1 MLYPYTYMLTC
12 ICTHVCLIKY
22 CFWHFNFICCICRG
36 PTKYGFTE
44 KVIDGMKIEIKLI
57 TIDFDDP
64 IFKLNLSIHDI
75 IIQSKTAKW
84 ERAKSLADTRIKN
97 EEEDYVILF
106 KEIKLASIRI
116 SGESAQELAAVEQ
129 GMPLKLIMSETTIR
143 VAYKR
148 RISTSAVMYT
158 RFVLRLGDMVLILTQ
173 SQLKGTSLLIQSV
186 IRRGLDSYHKE
197 KKRKQEEKE
206 KASLEE
212 RERRQQISSSSDKKP
227 KKTSPPKKNVTVVDA
242 STPKEVALASRER
255 HRLEKLEEKLKQ
267 YQDGYQQLPMFEVV
281 QNSFHVRTGRLD
293 IQFCDDV
300 NRMTEGG
307 VNSSLLMTLEKFNLD
322 LYLDQKAYSGRK
334 QWAGC
339 NRILLEQVR
348 WARSLKADLME
359 QQDKRPE
366 SDTRPRIHLDKLH
379 EIGIKFNWQN
389 FKIDAVTTTTMRNA
403 TLPLLRSDKATFNI
417 PDDREYPAVQV
428 NITVY
433 HYPDVYGSM
442 YLGKCCC
449 TFTLYGCI
457 YILCIVVIL
466 FKVVKHSAFL

>member
-1 MLYPYTYMLTC
+1 M
-12 ICTHVCLIKY
+12 I
-22 CFWHFNFICCICRG
+22 FIYLCCICRG

-57 TIDFDDP
+57 TIDFNDP
-64 IFKLNLSIHDI
+64 VFKLNLSIHDI

-84 ERAKSLADTRIKN
+84 EHAKSLADTRIKN

-116 SGESAQELAAVEQ
+116 SGESAQELTSVEQ
-129 GMPLKLIMSETTIR
+129 GMPLKLVMSETIVR

-206 KASLEE
+206 KAE
-212 RERRQQISSSSDKKP
+212 RERQRQVSSSSDKKS
-227 KKTSPPKKNVTVVDA
+227 KKISPPKKNVAVVDA
-242 STPKEVALASRER
+242 STPKEVILALREK
-255 HRLEKLEEKLKQ
+255 HRLEKLEEKLKE
-267 YQDGYQQLPMFEVV
+267 YQDGRQFLPMFEVV

-300 NRMTEGG
+300 NRFAEGG
-307 VNSSLLMTLEKFNLD
+307 VNSSLLITLEKFNLD

-334 QWAGC
+334 HWTGC
-339 NRILLEQVR
+339 NRILLDQVK
-348 WARSLKADLME
+348 WARSLKEDLME
-359 QQDKRPE
+359 QQNKRPE
-366 SDTRPRIHLDKLH
+366 SDNRPRMHLDKLH

-389 FKIDAVTTTTMRNA
+389 FKIDSVSTTTMRNL

-417 PDDREYPAVQV
+417 PDDKEYPAVQV

-433 HYPDVYGSM
+433 HYPDVFGSM

-449 TFTLYGCI
+449 VFILYVCMDSFSVFI
-457 YILCIVVIL
+457 DTIT
-466 FKVVKHSAFL
+466 VVKLLCSFKWLNTVLYS

>member
-1 MLYPYTYMLTC
+1 
-12 ICTHVCLIKY
+12 
-22 CFWHFNFICCICRG
+22 
-36 PTKYGFTE
+36 
-44 KVIDGMKIEIKLI
+44 MKIEIKLI

-75 IIQSKTAKW
+75 VIQSKTPKW
-84 ERAKSLADTRIKN
+84 EHAKSLADTRIKN

-116 SGESAQELAAVEQ
+116 SGESAQALTSVEQ
-129 GMPLKLIMSETTIR
+129 GMPLKLIMSETTVR

-197 KKRKQEEKE
+197 KKRKQKEKE
-206 KASLEE
+206 KAQE
-212 RERRQQISSSSDKKP
+212 RERQQQVSSSTDKKS
-227 KKTSPPKKNVTVVDA
+227 KKTSASKKNVAVVDA
-242 STPKEVALASRER
+242 STPKEVILALREK
-255 HRLEKLEEKLKQ
+255 HRLEKLEEKLKE
-267 YQDGYQQLPMFEVV
+267 YQDGRKFLPMFEVV

-300 NRMTEGG
+300 NRLTEGG
-307 VNSSLLMTLEKFNLD
+307 VNSSLLITLEKFNLD

-334 QWAGC
+334 HWAGC
-339 NRILLEQVR
+339 NRILLDQVK
-348 WARSLKADLME
+348 WAKSLKEDLME
-359 QQDKRPE
+359 QQNKKPE
-366 SDTRPRIHLDKLH
+366 TDTRPRIHLDKLH
-379 EIGIKFNWQN
+379 EIGIKFNWQS
-389 FKIDAVTTTTMRNA
+389 FKIDSVSTTTMRNLS
-403 TLPLLRSDKATFNI
+403 LPLLRSDKATFNI
-417 PDDREYPAVQV
+417 PDDKEYPAVQV

-442 YLGKCCC
+442 YLGKCCV
-449 TFTLYGCI
+449 FTLCVSLVLVWSM
-457 YILCIVVIL
+457 ILLLYVVRL
-466 FKVVKHSAFL
+466 TLNS